1 MEGSMRVLVVEDAVK
16 LALSLKKGLE
26 AEGYAVDVLH
36 DGLAARRRLE
46 ARGDPADPGYDL
58 VLLDIMLP
66 GLDGYSLC
74 REVRDL
80 GLTVPILMLTARD
93 AVTDRVTGLDAG
105 ADDYLVKPFAF
116 EELLA
121 RMRTLLRRPPQALPP
136 VLTAGDITL
145 DPAAHT
151 VKLAGEPVA
160 LSAKEFAL
168 LELFLRH
175 PGEVLTRDR
184 ILEHVWDEEYDG
196 FSNTV
201 DVHVARLR
209 RKLDRPGHASSFEA
223 RRGVGYVLRAPGRE
237 RAAPG
242 GAAPP
247 SGHDGRAS

>member
-1 MEGSMRVLVVEDAVK
+1 VRVLIVEDAVK

-46 ARGDPADPGYDL
+46 SRGDLGYDL
-58 VLLDIMLP
+58 VLLDVMLP

-74 REVRDL
+74 RAIREL
-80 GLTVPILMLTARD
+80 GLAVPILMLTARD

-136 VLTAGDITL
+136 VLRAGDVAL
-145 DPAAHT
+145 DPAAHE
-151 VKLAGEPVA
+151 VRLDGDPVL

-209 RKLDRPGHASSFEA
+209 RKLDRPGRPSLFEA
-223 RRGVGYVLRAPGRE
+223 RRGVGYVLRAAE
-237 RAAPG
+237 D
-242 GAAPP
+242 
-247 SGHDGRAS
+247 DGRRAGETGSRVSDGGPAR